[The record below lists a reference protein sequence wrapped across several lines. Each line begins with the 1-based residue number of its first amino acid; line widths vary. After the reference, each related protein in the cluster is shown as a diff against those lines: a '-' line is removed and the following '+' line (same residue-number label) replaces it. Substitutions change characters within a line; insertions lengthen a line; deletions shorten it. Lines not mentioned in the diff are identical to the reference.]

1 MIQAL
6 IYAGALDDF
15 GHTRATMLQSIDDVY
30 ESSESVGDSNNLLK
44 ELGLN
49 VKKEFKEVEE
59 MPNLMKSEYEKEY
72 LGFYATEHPI
82 ISLFNQHQYLSI
94 YPLRIDHN
102 KVPMLVMIASLR
114 KIRTKKGQNMAFVN
128 LIDGLNEVEG
138 VIFPDAYKQIETTDI
153 INVPVIINGKFEKET
168 VRHKLLLIK

>member
-114 KIRTKKGQNMAFVN
+114 KIRTKKVKIW
-128 LIDGLNEVEG
+128 LSSI
-138 VIFPDAYKQIETTDI
+138 
-153 INVPVIINGKFEKET
+153 
-168 VRHKLLLIK
+168 